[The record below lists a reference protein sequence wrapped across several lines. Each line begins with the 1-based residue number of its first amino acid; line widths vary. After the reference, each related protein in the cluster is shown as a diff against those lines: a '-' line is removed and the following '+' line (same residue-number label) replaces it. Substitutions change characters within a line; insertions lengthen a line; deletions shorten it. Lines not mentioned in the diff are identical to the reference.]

1 MRVNASIRIH
11 QLQTYA
17 YLYFLSGWNTYTRN
31 VSYNKQISLHI
42 LSWTTGTFHRSP
54 SSIHFE
60 YSCYLKRLHFDTRI
74 TSLDTIRK
82 DRSIRTTTYISSYN
96 LVVIIPLTIFEKNTY
111 QLKICGLQPYNWLF
125 AITSSITSVLSQSR
139 SVLVFSDTP
148 KTLFFCQR
156 RIHFRSIPHVY
167 ATFNFRAQSFD
178 WGGKSWRIYH
188 SSWSSQTNQ

>member
-1 MRVNASIRIH
+1 MLDWGKESDVLMVKEGKESYSGKKECCSEIGTIVLIFRRR
-11 QLQTYA
+11 LRTFKLWGFRPKFLYA
-17 YLYFLSGWNTYTRN
+17 PFDCTRN

-111 QLKICGLQPYNWLF
+111 QLKICGLQPYN
-125 AITSSITSVLSQSR
+125 
-139 SVLVFSDTP
+139 
-148 KTLFFCQR
+148 
-156 RIHFRSIPHVY
+156 
-167 ATFNFRAQSFD
+167 
-178 WGGKSWRIYH
+178 
-188 SSWSSQTNQ
+188 